1 MRIISQ
7 KRNISYPFDKLVVW
21 VDKNH
26 ILCRVIG
33 NPINTRGFLGTYKSH
48 ERAKE
53 VFNEL
58 DHHYSNLPYMEDGAT
73 LYNLNSF
80 VMPEE

>member
-1 MRIISQ
+1 MRVISQ
-7 KRNISYPFDKLVVW
+7 KHNISYPFDKLVVW
-21 VDKNH
+21 VDKNNV
-26 ILCRVIG
+26 LCEVIG
-33 NPINTRGFLGTYKSH
+33 NQRNTREFLGTYKSH

-58 DHHYSNLPYMEDGAT
+58 DKYYSDLPYRENT
-73 LYNLNSF
+73 FHNLSSF

>member
-7 KRNISYPFDKLVVW
+7 NFSSFPFEQIIVEVDDNSIMCRLCAVPGKRY
-21 VDKNH
+21 
-26 ILCRVIG
+26 C
-33 NPINTRGFLGTYKSH
+33 LGAYKDC

-53 VFNEL
+53 VFKEL
-58 DHHYSNLPYMEDGAT
+58 DKYYSDLPYRENT
-73 LYNLNSF
+73 FHNLSSF